1 MLVAMPFERVKQQC
15 VGPLQQQWSEL
26 AASDS
31 RIANSTAAAVGFH
44 SLPAADKTNVQNNL
58 PLTLPS
64 PVLLL
69 PSICCTCLLSLNIQT
84 RKVCQSVWPGCNWW
98 WFKQV
103 CGLAAVGSGSRGG
116 MRRQR
121 LQWNQAAKLD
131 DSSLQQ
137 TSLHH
142 STQLRHQLCQSVG
155 GY

>member
-1 MLVAMPFERVKQQC
+1 MKESSSSVLDRCSSSGASWLLVTAELPIRLLLLLVST
-15 VGPLQQQWSEL
+15 LQ
-26 AASDS
+26 
-31 RIANSTAAAVGFH
+31 
-44 SLPAADKTNVQNNL
+44 PAADKTNVQNNL

-64 PVLLL
+64 SALLL
-69 PSICCTCLLSLNIQT
+69 PSICTCLLSLNIQT
-84 RKVCQSVWPGCNWW
+84 RKVCLSVWPGCNWW

-121 LQWNQAAKLD
+121 LQWLN
-131 DSSLQQ
+131 LQNWTTAHCSK